1 MMEVDTLEIM
11 EEHIQL
17 SWGFT
22 CTSIYWVNLVGRCTH
37 TPFFFRAIQQMWRNI
52 FHPSLGQKKHTRHLH
67 CTVRNMCTG
76 YKVVPHS

>member
-22 CTSIYWVNLVGRCTH
+22 CTSIIINL
-37 TPFFFRAIQQMWRNI
+37 
-52 FHPSLGQKKHTRHLH
+52 LGQF
-67 CTVRNMCTG
+67 G
-76 YKVVPHS
+76 W